1 MDEILSS
8 CCVRG
13 WVSLVSLVIFGLLRV
28 PDCVCLVRGEA
39 GWAVLGEAVP
49 CPAPDTPQALA
60 ELPVIA

>member
-1 MDEILSS
+1 MSEA
-8 CCVRG
+8 G
-13 WVSLVSLVIFGLLRV
+13 LVSLVIFGLLRV

-49 CPAPDTPQALA
+49 CPAPDIPQALA